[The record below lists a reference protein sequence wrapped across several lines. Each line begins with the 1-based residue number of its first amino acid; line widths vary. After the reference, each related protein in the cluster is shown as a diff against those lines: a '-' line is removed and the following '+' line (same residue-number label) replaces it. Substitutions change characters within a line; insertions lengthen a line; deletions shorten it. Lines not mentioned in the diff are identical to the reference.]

1 MSFAVS
7 PAILSGD
14 LRYVGTQLDRLRD
27 AGFQNIQI
35 DVCDGS
41 YSPEVTITPQD
52 LLEFDLTGL
61 SFDFHLMTEE
71 PMDYVWEL
79 EEYEG
84 RLPIRAVFGQLE
96 RMSYQEAFLEEVKKH
111 NWLAGLAVDLFT
123 PIDSITP
130 EAWDWIDALLLMSVE
145 AGEQGQVFQELVF
158 EKVKLAREKIRQN
171 AEPVRIFIDG
181 GVNLENIAGLEKKVD
196 EVAVGS
202 ALLAVANFDK
212 TAEAFLAYNKDQQR

>member
-14 LRYVGTQLDRLRD
+14 LRYVGTQLDCLRD

-202 ALLAVANFDK
+202 ALLAVADFDK

>member
-202 ALLAVANFDK
+202 ALLAVADFDK

>member
-61 SFDFHLMTEE
+61 SLDFHLMTEE

-202 ALLAVANFDK
+202 ALLAVADFDK

>member
-1 MSFAVS
+1 M
-7 PAILSGD
+7 
-14 LRYVGTQLDRLRD
+14 RD

-202 ALLAVANFDK
+202 ALLAVADFDK